1 MLLKYY
7 TNGTPSPVLLKQLS
21 QSLQADKLLIIP
33 TDTAYSIC
41 CNALSISALGQLA
54 DIKGVDPEQSH
65 FTIMCQD
72 LSQASE
78 YAKLDNEMF
87 RMMKQNTPGP
97 FTFILPTSSALPR
110 IYKGRKEVGIRIP
123 RHELVLSLI
132 RSSGSP
138 LTGFSLP
145 ELPQQ
150 LEDIAYDFN
159 PELINELWG
168 DKVEHVVDGG
178 IGSLQES
185 AIIDCT
191 STPYTIVREGPEE
204 LKL

>member
-7 TNGTPSPVLLKQLS
+7 TNGAPSPVLLKQLS
-21 QSLQADKLLIIP
+21 QALQQDKLLIIP

-41 CNALSISALGQLA
+41 CDALSISAVAKLA
-54 DIKGVDPEQSH
+54 EIKGVDPEHSH

-72 LSQASE
+72 MSQASE
-78 YAKLDNEMF
+78 YAKLDNEVF
-87 RMMKQNTPGP
+87 RLMKQNTPGP
-97 FTFILPTSSALPR
+97 FTFILATSSALPR

-132 RSSGSP
+132 RYTGSP

-145 ELPQQ
+145 ELPRQ
-150 LEDIAYDFN
+150 LEDDAYEFT
-159 PELINELWG
+159 PELINELWSG
-168 DKVEHVVDGG
+168 QVEHVVDGG

-185 AIIDCT
+185 TIIDCT
-191 STPYTIVREGPEE
+191 SEPFTITRMGPEE
-204 LKL
+204 LKV

>member
-7 TNGTPSPVLLKQLS
+7 TNGTPSPVLLKQLTAA
-21 QSLQADKLLIIP
+21 LEADKLLIIP

-41 CNALSISALGQLA
+41 CSALSISALGELA

-65 FTIMCQD
+65 FTIMCRD
-72 LSQASE
+72 MSQASE
-78 YAKLDNEMF
+78 YAKLDNEVF

-132 RSSGSP
+132 RYFGKP

-150 LEDIAYDFN
+150 LEDIAYEFN
-159 PELINELWG
+159 PELIQELWSG
-168 DKVEHVVDGG
+168 RVEHVVDGG
-178 IGSLQES
+178 MGSLQES

-191 STPYTIVREGPEE
+191 TDPFTVLREGPEE